1 LKRTLGRKIMSKD
14 SSKAANPFFS
24 LDDVEEV
31 LKKNKKE
38 RPKPEAAKAPTKK
51 AVSKKQ
57 AVPKQPEASAAK
69 QGRQRL
75 GAVSASDILGFQLN
89 EPEPVVA
96 NHDESRVPKK
106 FLSYYR
112 QLIELRKHVLSGLD
126 FHTQDTLRRSSKDDS
141 GDLSSYGQHMA
152 DAGTETFDRDFA
164 LSLVSSEKEALH
176 EIEKAIER
184 IFDGSYG
191 ICKVTGKPI
200 AKERLQAVP
209 FTRFSVEGQI
219 EFEKSQK
226 KTVQRGGAFAETVEE
241 SAAFSSDD
249 DGDDS

>member
-1 LKRTLGRKIMSKD
+1 MSKES
-14 SSKAANPFFS
+14 SSKSSQPFFS
-24 LDDVEEV
+24 LDDVDEI
-31 LKKNKKE
+31 LKKTVKE
-38 RPKPEAAKAPTKK
+38 TANPEAADDSSSLKSKSGVKK
-51 AVSKKQ
+51 AV
-57 AVPKQPEASAAK
+57 VEEPKHVQ
-69 QGRQRL
+69 QRL
-75 GAVSASDILGFQLN
+75 SAVSAADILGFNLS
-89 EPEPVVA
+89 EPEPKPKNHSEA
-96 NHDESRVPKK
+96 NVPKK

-112 QLIELRKHVLSGLD
+112 LLIELREHVLSGLD
-126 FHTQDTLRRSSKDDS
+126 YHTQETLHRSSKDDS

-200 AKERLQAVP
+200 AKERLKAVP

-219 EFEKSQK
+219 EFEKTQK
-226 KTVQRGGAFAETVEE
+226 RKVQRGGAFAETVEE
-241 SAAFSSDD
+241 SAAFTSDD
-249 DGDDS
+249 DSDE

>member
-1 LKRTLGRKIMSKD
+1 MSKET
-14 SSKAANPFFS
+14 SSKNSQPFFS
-24 LDDVEEV
+24 LDDVDEILRKAQKEPAGQSDVSGEKAASPSKTEAKKTLVEE
-31 LKKNKKE
+31 
-38 RPKPEAAKAPTKK
+38 
-51 AVSKKQ
+51 
-57 AVPKQPEASAAK
+57 PKQE
-69 QGRQRL
+69 QQRL
-75 GAVSASDILGFQLN
+75 GAVSAADILGFNLA
-89 EPEPVVA
+89 EPEPRPK

-112 QLIELRKHVLSGLD
+112 LLIELREHVLNGLD
-126 FHTQDTLRRSSKDDS
+126 YHTQETLHRSSKDDS

-184 IFDGSYG
+184 IFDGTYG

-200 AKERLQAVP
+200 AKERLKAVP

-219 EFEKSQK
+219 EFEKTQK
-226 KTVQRGGAFAETVEE
+226 RKIQRGGAFAETVEE
-241 SAAFSSDD
+241 SAAFSSE
-249 DGDDS
+249 DDSDE